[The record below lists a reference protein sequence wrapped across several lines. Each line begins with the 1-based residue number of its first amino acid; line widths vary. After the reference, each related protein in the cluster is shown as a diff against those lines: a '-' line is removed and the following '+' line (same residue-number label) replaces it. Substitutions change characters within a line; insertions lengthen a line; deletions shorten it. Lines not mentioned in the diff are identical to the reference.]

1 MGAKEIGEKVISMI
15 IEPVIGD
22 INDEIEKSEE
32 LMKNG
37 EFTEGYIAGLK
48 QALEYARKV
57 KRL

>member
-37 EFTEGYIAGLK
+37 EFTDGYIAGLK
-48 QALEYARKV
+48 QAMEYARKV
-57 KRL
+57 KRM